1 MKNYH
6 KVLDIPTDA
15 SAEQIEQ
22 HYHLL
27 ARIYHPDR
35 FDEPVDKAY
44 AEWKLRELSTAY
56 HALATESPS
65 MVDDMLQA
73 FV

>member
-1 MKNYH
+1 MKSYH
-6 KVLDIPTDA
+6 KILDVPADA
-15 SAEQIEQ
+15 STEQIEQ

-27 ARIYHPDR
+27 SRIYHPDR
-35 FDEPVDKAY
+35 FEESVDKAY

-56 HALATESPS
+56 QALAIDAPS
-65 MVDDMLQA
+65 TVGDMLQA